1 MINEYIKKIVKEE
14 KAKGSDGLYIRSKI
28 KEYLQILLL
37 EYIYSSSENK
47 SKFVFTGGT
56 CLRHVYGLE
65 RLSEDLDFDLLE
77 EVDVEKIS
85 RDIEKYFTSKLH
97 YKDLKISI
105 KQKGRQILLKFPCLQ
120 EIGLASKS
128 ESDLLYIK
136 MDMEKI
142 KEESFKTEK
151 TSKNIFGS
159 NFVILHY
166 DLPSLFAGK
175 LTAILTRNLFEGK
188 ENREIIKGRDF
199 YDLLWYLK
207 KDVGVNLPFLQ
218 ERLKR
223 KITIEELREEVK
235 KKVFLATTKFKNDF
249 KNDFYPFLKNPDFI
263 EDYVENYS
271 NEFERYSLKE
281 I

>member
-1 MINEYIKKIVKEE
+1 MINEYIKKIAKEE
-14 KAKGSDGLYIRSKI
+14 KAKGSNGLYIRSKI

-47 SKFVFTGGT
+47 SNFVFTGGT

-77 EVDVEKIS
+77 EVDAEKVA
-85 RDIEKYFTSKLH
+85 RDIEKHFTSKLH

-120 EIGLASKS
+120 ELGLASKS

-142 KEESFKTEK
+142 KEGSFKTEK
-151 TSKNIFGS
+151 TSKNIFDS

-207 KDVGVNLPFLQ
+207 KDVSVNLPFLQ
-218 ERLKR
+218 ERLGR
-223 KITIEELREEVK
+223 KITVEELREEVK

-249 KNDFYPFLKNPDFI
+249 KNDLYPFLKNPDFV
-263 EDYVENYS
+263 EDYVENFS

-281 I
+281 N